1 MEERKLASI
10 QKCLSIEPIEGA
22 DRIQL
27 ARVLGWQCV
36 VRKGEFNVGDLGV
49 FFEID
54 SVVPKTPVFEFM
66 KDRNYRV
73 RTIKLKGTLSQGLFL
88 PLSSFGF
95 KKAEEG
101 DDVTLSIG
109 VEKYE
114 RPEDKVPHVAFN
126 RKHKWYG
133 FLYRIPF
140 IRDILLD
147 KGKGAVE
154 FPTHLVP
161 KTDEIRL
168 QTLGEKFLEEYKDVP
183 ICITRKMD
191 GQSGTFIW
199 YKNKFTVASRNLWY
213 QYPKDNNYWN
223 VAKKSEL
230 EKVLKETA
238 KGKNIAIQG
247 EICGPGIQGNK
258 YKLNGLELFI
268 YGIYDID
275 NHCYFTP
282 PELHD
287 FVTRDLVY
295 RGAKV
300 YNIPVVVHHLS
311 EYKIKD
317 IGLTISDWLKEA
329 TRKSHLVPEVW
340 DEGIVVRSVDNKPYN
355 VRNMN
360 SKRFSF
366 KVVSNEF
373 LLEYGE

>member
-54 SVVPKTPVFEFM
+54 SVLPKTPVFEFM
-66 KDRNYRV
+66 KDRKYRV

-88 PLSSFGF
+88 PISSFGF

-101 DDVTLSIG
+101 DNVTLSLG

-114 RPEDKVPHVAFN
+114 RPEDKVPHMAFN
-126 RKHKWYG
+126 RKRKWYG

-140 IRDILLD
+140 IRDLILNR
-147 KGKGAVE
+147 GKGAVE

-168 QTLGEKFLEEYKDVP
+168 QTLGEEFLKQYKDVP
-183 ICITRKMD
+183 ISVTRKMD
-191 GQSGTFIW
+191 GQSGTFVW

-213 QYPKDNNYWN
+213 QYPKDNNYWK
-223 VAKKSEL
+223 VAKKTEL
-230 EKVLKETA
+230 EKVLKEVA

-258 YKLNGLELFI
+258 YKFTELELFI

-275 NHCYFTP
+275 NQRYFTP
-282 PELHD
+282 YELHE
-287 FVTRDLVY
+287 FVTTKLIY
-295 RGAKV
+295 REAKV
-300 YNIPVVVHHLS
+300 FLIPNL
-311 EYKIKD
+311 IKYDSGYTVGD
-317 IGLTISDWLKEA
+317 IGTTVKEWLEYA
-329 TRKSHLVPEVW
+329 TRKSHIVPEVW
-340 DEGIVVRSVDNKPYN
+340 DEGIVVRSIDNKPYN